1 MPETNFRDAPTG
13 LEELSMETWDAV
25 HKVEIVEVRS
35 RIAMRV
41 PAKPAAQKAKTRAV
55 ALRDTLVTML
65 DVSG

>member
-1 MPETNFRDAPTG
+1 MILG
-13 LEELSMETWDAV
+13 METWDAV